1 MLCSD
6 LSLRCFP
13 RGTVAFRWIFP
24 VFILL
29 LSPTAS
35 LFFGQNKESKFSPPF
50 IQKVELLN
58 GLHLL
63 TAEVPGSDRV
73 VVIFLIKSGY
83 GMDPDKKQGVALL
96 TAHGILE
103 ANQKVT
109 QQRWK
114 DELDFLEA
122 IFSIQVEMDS
132 TLFRA
137 ELPAK
142 NLEPFL
148 NTIANLL
155 VRPIFQKEG
164 LDRMKEQV
172 GDSGVVSP
180 AEFLSSLL
188 DPELFG
194 RGYCSHRLIGDPDT
208 LKEIGLADVQAFHA
222 AYYLPNNAA
231 IAVVGP
237 PNLSSLSA
245 LIREK
250 FGGWTK
256 GPQPHLPDPPTS
268 TLVDTEIRI
277 FEKKGNSNVSVLFGN
292 PGPSRQTPDYYSLV
306 LLTQFLGG
314 HSQHSKLKQ
323 ELDRGGI
330 PYQSI
335 QSELQLGLTCGKLK
349 ILAQAPPSSIKP
361 ILETI
366 QRVIDELKANK
377 ASDSALD
384 RVRLEVIDSFQRSIS
399 SPQGFAQAMAEIELQ
414 GLPRGYLQTFPR
426 GLEEVSVDRLQEAA
440 KNYLTSRGA
449 VVIMGDKEKIEEAL
463 H

>member
-1 MLCSD
+1 MLYSNP
-6 LSLRCFP
+6 SLRCCP
-13 RGTVAFRWIFP
+13 RGIVAFRWILL
-24 VFILL
+24 ILF
-29 LSPTAS
+29 LSSTAA
-35 LFFGQNKESKFSPPF
+35 FYFGQNKESTFSPPL
-50 IQKVELLN
+50 IQNVELLN

-73 VVIFLIKSGY
+73 FINFLIKSGY
-83 GMDPDKKQGVALL
+83 GMDPDKKQGVAFLA
-96 TAHGILE
+96 AHGILE

-172 GDSGVVSP
+172 GESVSASP
-180 AEFLSSLL
+180 TEFLSSLL

-194 RGYCSHRLIGDPDT
+194 GGYCSHRLIGDTDT
-208 LKEIGLADVQAFHA
+208 LKEIELPDVQAFHA

-237 PNLSSLSA
+237 PNLSSLAA

-256 GPQPHLPDPPTS
+256 GPQPHLPDPPNS
-268 TLVDTEIRI
+268 THMDTEIRI
-277 FEKKGNSNVSVLFGN
+277 FEKKESSEVSLLFGN
-292 PGPSRQTPDYYSLV
+292 KGPSRQTPDYYSLV
-306 LLTQFLGG
+306 LLTQLLGG
-314 HSQHSKLKQ
+314 NSQQSKLRQ

-335 QSELQLGLTCGKLK
+335 RCDLQLGLTCGKLK

-361 ILETI
+361 ILQAI
-366 QRVIDELKANK
+366 QRVIDESKANK
-377 ASDSALD
+377 VSDSVLD
-384 RVRLEVIDSFQRSIS
+384 RVRLEVIDSFQKSIS

-414 GLPRGYLQTFPR
+414 GLPRGYLLSFPR
-426 GLEEVSVDRLQEAA
+426 SLEGITVDRLQEAA
-440 KNYLTSRGA
+440 KNYLTPRGA

>member
-1 MLCSD
+1 
-6 LSLRCFP
+6 
-13 RGTVAFRWIFP
+13 
-24 VFILL
+24 
-29 LSPTAS
+29 
-35 LFFGQNKESKFSPPF
+35 
-50 IQKVELLN
+50 
-58 GLHLL
+58 
-63 TAEVPGSDRV
+63 
-73 VVIFLIKSGY
+73 
-83 GMDPDKKQGVALL
+83 MDPDKKQGVAFLA
-96 TAHGILE
+96 AHGILE

-164 LDRMKEQV
+164 LDRMKEQAGESV
-172 GDSGVVSP
+172 SASP

-208 LKEIGLADVQAFHA
+208 LKEIGLPDVQAFHA

-237 PNLSSLSA
+237 PNLSSLVT

-256 GPQPHLPDPPTS
+256 GPQPRLPDPPIS
-268 TLVDTEIRI
+268 THVDTEIRI
-277 FEKKGNSNVSVLFGN
+277 FEKKGNSEVSLLFGN
-292 PGPSRQTPDYYSLV
+292 KGPSRQTPDYYSLV
-306 LLTQFLGG
+306 LLAQLLGG
-314 HSQHSKLKQ
+314 NSQQSKLRQ

-330 PYQSI
+330 QYQSI
-335 QSELQLGLTCGKLK
+335 RCELQLGLTCGKLK

-361 ILETI
+361 ILEAI
-366 QRVIDELKANK
+366 QRVIDESKANK
-377 ASDSALD
+377 VSDSVLD
-384 RVRLEVIDSFQRSIS
+384 RVRLEVIDSLS
-399 SPQGFAQAMAEIELQ
+399 
-414 GLPRGYLQTFPR
+414 R
-426 GLEEVSVDRLQEAA
+426 GL
-440 KNYLTSRGA
+440 
-449 VVIMGDKEKIEEAL
+449 
-463 H
+463 